1 MTAFETNGFNLI
13 YFFTDTSEKSE
24 TPKKQEKEQSPDKP
38 QTPSPFKD
46 TPEESDKELSPL
58 KDLSNVKKEIL
69 NNNKEETPDVKID
82 KDSVMGD
89 EGLSD
94 LESEGTQPE
103 EVIILLL
110 ILCFFRFKLYT
121 PGSSRYWYF
130 LPYMEA
136 REPSMRNSMPWFLL
150 LLGGRYK
157 INSP

>member
-1 MTAFETNGFNLI
+1 M
-13 YFFTDTSEKSE
+13 
-24 TPKKQEKEQSPDKP
+24 
-38 QTPSPFKD
+38 
-46 TPEESDKELSPL
+46 
-58 KDLSNVKKEIL
+58 KKEIL